1 MFNLESSDKMRL
13 RNVKNAKNIVGN
25 SSYVIQIPQDYKG
38 EYNTEIFKNNNPI
51 HLEIGMGKG
60 NFIIDMALK
69 NPNINFIGLE
79 KYDSIVCR
87 ALEKLEDK
95 EISNLKIMC
104 IDALALGDIFDK
116 EIETIYLNFSDPWPK
131 TRHAKRRLTSNV
143 FLPIY
148 DKIFKDECVIVQK
161 TDNVGLFESSII
173 SLTNYGYKIEDISL
187 DLANTD
193 KPNSLTEYEAKFM
206 GMGIRI
212 NYLRA
217 KK

>member
-13 RNVKNAKNIVGN
+13 RNVKNAKNIVEN
-25 SSYVIQIPQDYKG
+25 SSYVIHIPQNYKG
-38 EYNTEIFKNNNPI
+38 KYNTEIFKNNNPI

-131 TRHAKRRLTSNV
+131 TRHAKRRR
-143 FLPIY
+143 P
-148 DKIFKDECVIVQK
+148 K
-161 TDNVGLFESSII
+161 
-173 SLTNYGYKIEDISL
+173 
-187 DLANTD
+187 
-193 KPNSLTEYEAKFM
+193 
-206 GMGIRI
+206 
-212 NYLRA
+212 
-217 KK
+217 